1 MTQSTNLTTNLKVY
15 GGTQNRGFR
24 IYWLLEELGLAY
36 EGYDVKLFEGQQLQP
51 TFLKLNPHAKVPVI
65 MDEDFVLSESGAILN
80 YLAGKYGNGILP
92 ATGTKERAI
101 YDQWFCFCLTE
112 LEPPIWT
119 ASKHSYIY
127 KADRRVSAIIDSSKF
142 EFKKAC
148 QKIVFQ
154 LGDQEYILGSF
165 SNIDIL
171 VGQMLIWASA
181 LLGFEISDASLV
193 KYLAR
198 IQARD
203 GFKRASQKELKHF
216 E

>member
-1 MTQSTNLTTNLKVY
+1 MTIQTNIKVY

-24 IYWLLEELGLAY
+24 IYWLLEELGLSY

-65 MDEDFVLSESGAILN
+65 VDGDFVLSESGAILN
-80 YLAGKYGNGILP
+80 YIASRYAKDFLAES
-92 ATGTKERAI
+92 GTKARAE

-127 KADRRVSAIIDSSKF
+127 KADRRVSAIVDSSKF

-148 QKIVFQ
+148 QKIALQ
-154 LGDQEYILGSF
+154 LGDQEYVLGAF
-165 SNIDIL
+165 SNSDIL
-171 VGQMLIWASA
+171 VGQMLIWATA
-181 LLGFEISDASLV
+181 LLGFEVSDAKLID
-193 KYLAR
+193 YLAR

-203 GFKRASQKELKHF
+203 GFKLASKKELKHF